1 MKSTSKAS
9 NLSRRERQLMDILFE
24 MGEATVQQVLD
35 KVPEPPSYST
45 IRTLLR
51 KLEEKGHVGHREE
64 ALKYV
69 YFPLM
74 AQDEARQNA
83 IQRLVRTFFSG
94 SPGRAANALLGMSMK
109 DISPAELEELEQVIQ
124 AAKNQAG
131 KQEKK

>member
-24 MGEATVQQVLD
+24 LGEATVQQVLD

-51 KLEEKGHVGHREE
+51 KLEEKGHVEHREQ

-69 YFPLM
+69 YSPLM
-74 AQDEARQNA
+74 ERDEASQNA
-83 IQRLVRTFFSG
+83 IQRLVRTFFAG
-94 SPGRAANALLGMSMK
+94 SPGRAANALLDMSMK
-109 DISPAELEELEQVIQ
+109 DISPAELEELEQMIQ

-131 KQEKK
+131 EKKKK